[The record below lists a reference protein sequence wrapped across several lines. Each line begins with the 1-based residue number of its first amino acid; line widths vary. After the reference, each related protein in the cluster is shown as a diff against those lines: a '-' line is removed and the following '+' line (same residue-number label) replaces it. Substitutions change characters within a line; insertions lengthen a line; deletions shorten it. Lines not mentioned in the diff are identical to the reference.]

1 VLLFTARVTQERYYG
16 SINRD
21 FLLKFRL
28 VSPGYIFR
36 KNCLQP
42 LQLSAFT
49 LVSPLGA
56 GTEATLNALHAGQS
70 GLAHCDFLDV
80 DLDTYVGRVNGLED
94 LPVRSDLAAYDCRNN
109 RLAQLGLEQDNFT
122 EAVAVA
128 RQRYGRERIGV
139 FLGTS
144 TSGILDTEL
153 AYRQRNPETGALPES
168 FNYEGSHSCYSV
180 ADYVQRV
187 LDLAG
192 PAMVVS
198 TACSS
203 SAKVFGT
210 AARMIQAGLC
220 DAAIVGG
227 VDSLCLTTLYGFN
240 SLGLVSSRPC
250 RPYDAE
256 RDGISIGEAAGFV
269 LLEKTA
275 AKIDPDSVM
284 LLGIGESSDAYHM
297 STPHPE
303 GAGALLAIQA
313 ALHSAGLT
321 SGDIDYINL
330 HGTGTKSNDAAE
342 DQAVFNVFGGNTPC
356 SSTKGAT
363 GHMLGAAGVSEA
375 IISALC
381 LQHGFMPGGLNTE
394 HIDPALKSAYLLKN
408 KQQKVN
414 FVLSNSFG
422 FGGNNCSLILG
433 RVSR

>member
-1 VLLFTARVTQERYYG
+1 LQAP
-16 SINRD
+16 N
-21 FLLKFRL
+21 
-28 VSPGYIFR
+28 IFR
-36 KNCLQP
+36 KNRLQP

-56 GTEATLNALHAGQS
+56 GTNATLNALRAGQS

-80 DLDTYVGRVNGLED
+80 DLDTYIGRISGVEKH
-94 LPVRSDLAAYDCRNN
+94 PVRADLAVYDCRNN

-122 EAVAVA
+122 EAVAAA

-153 AYRQRNPETGALPES
+153 AYRQRDPETGALPES
-168 FNYEGSHSCYSV
+168 FHYEGSHSCYSV

-203 SAKVFGT
+203 SAKVFGS

-250 RPYDAE
+250 RPYDAN

-269 LLEKTA
+269 LLEKA
-275 AKIDPDSVM
+275 ASKIDQDSVM

-303 GAGALLAIQA
+303 GAGARLAIQA
-313 ALHSAGLT
+313 ALHAAGLT
-321 SGDIDYINL
+321 PDDIDYINL

-363 GHMLGAAGVSEA
+363 GHLLGAAGVTEA

-381 LQHGFMPGGLNTE
+381 IQHGFMPGGLNTQLL
-394 HIDPALKSAYLLKN
+394 DPALKSHYLLQN
-408 KQQKVN
+408 RPGQVTR
-414 FVLSNSFG
+414 VLSNSFG
-422 FGGNNCSLILG
+422 FGGNNCSLVLG
-433 RVSR
+433 RVVRKNSR

>member
-1 VLLFTARVTQERYYG
+1 MQAP
-16 SINRD
+16 N
-21 FLLKFRL
+21 
-28 VSPGYIFR
+28 IFR
-36 KNCLQP
+36 KNRLQP

-56 GTEATLNALHAGQS
+56 GTNATLNALRAGQS

-80 DLDTYVGRVNGLED
+80 DLDTYIGRISGLEKH
-94 LPVRSDLAAYDCRNN
+94 PVRADLAVYDCRNN

-122 EAVAVA
+122 EAVAAA

-153 AYRQRNPETGALPES
+153 AYRQRDPETGALPES
-168 FNYEGSHSCYSV
+168 FHYEGSHSCYSV

-203 SAKVFGT
+203 SAKVFGS

-250 RPYDAE
+250 RPYDAN

-269 LLEKTA
+269 LLEKA
-275 AKIDPDSVM
+275 ASKIDQDSVM

-303 GAGALLAIQA
+303 GAGARLAIQA
-313 ALHSAGLT
+313 ALHAAGLT
-321 SGDIDYINL
+321 PDDIDYINL

-363 GHMLGAAGVSEA
+363 GHLLGAAGVTEA

-381 LQHGFMPGGLNTE
+381 IQHGFMPGGLNTQLL
-394 HIDPALKSAYLLKN
+394 DPALKSHYLLQN
-408 KQQKVN
+408 RPGQVTR
-414 FVLSNSFG
+414 VLSNSFG
-422 FGGNNCSLILG
+422 FGGNNCSLVLG
-433 RVSR
+433 RVVRKNSR

>member
-1 VLLFTARVTQERYYG
+1 
-16 SINRD
+16 
-21 FLLKFRL
+21 
-28 VSPGYIFR
+28 
-36 KNCLQP
+36 LQP

-56 GTEATLNALHAGQS
+56 GTNATLDALRAGRS

-80 DLDTYVGRVNGLED
+80 DLDTYVGRISGLED
-94 LPVRSDLAAYDCRNN
+94 RPVRADLAAYDCRNN
-109 RLAQLGLEQDNFT
+109 RLAQLGLNQDGFA
-122 EAVAVA
+122 EAVAA
-128 RQRYGRERIGV
+128 TRQHYGRERIGV

-153 AYRQRNPETGALPES
+153 AYRQRDPETGALPES
-168 FNYEGSHSCYSV
+168 FHYELSHSCYSV
-180 ADYVQRV
+180 ANYVQHV

-203 SAKVFGT
+203 SAKVFGS

-250 RPYDAE
+250 RPYDAN

-269 LLEKTA
+269 LLEKA
-275 AKIDPDSVM
+275 APNNGLGSVM
-284 LLGIGESSDAYHM
+284 LLGVGESSDAYHM

-303 GAGALLAIQA
+303 GAGARLAMQG
-313 ALHSAGLT
+313 ALHAAGLT
-321 SGDIDYINL
+321 PDDIDYINL

-342 DQAVFNVFGGNTPC
+342 DQAVFSVFGGNTPC

-363 GHMLGAAGVSEA
+363 GHLLGAAGVTEA

-381 LQHGFMPGGLNTE
+381 IQHGLMPGGLNTE

-433 RVSR
+433 SVSR

>member
-1 VLLFTARVTQERYYG
+1 M
-16 SINRD
+16 
-21 FLLKFRL
+21 
-28 VSPGYIFR
+28 
-36 KNCLQP
+36 QP
-42 LQLSAFT
+42 LQFSAFT

-56 GTEATLNALHAGQS
+56 GTNATLDALRAGRS
-70 GLAHCDFLDV
+70 GLARCDFLDV
-80 DLDTYVGRVNGLED
+80 DLDTYVGRVSGLED
-94 LPVRSDLAAYDCRNN
+94 MTVRADLAAYDCRNN

-122 EAVAVA
+122 GAVAAA

-153 AYRQRNPETGALPES
+153 AYRQRDPETGALPET
-168 FNYEGSHSCYSV
+168 FNYAGSHSCYSV
-180 ADYVQRV
+180 ADFVQHA

-203 SAKVFGT
+203 SAKVFGS

-250 RPYDAE
+250 RPFDAD

-269 LLEKTA
+269 LLEKASTQA
-275 AKIDPDSVM
+275 DSSAVM
-284 LLGIGESSDAYHM
+284 LLGVGESSDAYHM
-297 STPHPE
+297 SSPHPE
-303 GAGALLAIQA
+303 GAGAKLAIQA
-313 ALHSAGLT
+313 ALASAGLT
-321 SGDIDYINL
+321 ADDIDYINL
-330 HGTGTKSNDAAE
+330 HGTGTKANDAAE
-342 DQAVFNVFGGNTPC
+342 DQAVFNVFGGHTPC

-363 GHMLGAAGVSEA
+363 GHLLGAAGVTEA

-381 LQHGFMPGGLNTE
+381 IRHGFMPGGLNTE
-394 HIDPALKSAYLLKN
+394 NLDPALKSQYLLQN
-408 KQQKVN
+408 RQQRVDR
-414 FVLSNSFG
+414 VLTNSFG
-422 FGGNNCSLILG
+422 FGGSNCSLVLG
-433 RVSR
+433 RPSR

>member
-1 VLLFTARVTQERYYG
+1 
-16 SINRD
+16 
-21 FLLKFRL
+21 
-28 VSPGYIFR
+28 
-36 KNCLQP
+36 LQP
-42 LQLSAFT
+42 LHLSAYT
-49 LVSPLGA
+49 LASPLGA
-56 GTEATLNALHAGQS
+56 GVSATLAALRAGQS

-80 DLDTYVGRVNGLED
+80 DLDTYVGRVSGLED
-94 LPVRSDLAAYDCRNN
+94 RPVRADLAAYDCRNN

-122 EAVAVA
+122 GAVAAA

-153 AYRQRNPETGALPES
+153 AYRQRDPETGALPES
-168 FNYEGSHSCYSV
+168 FCYEGSHSCYSV
-180 ADYVQRV
+180 AGYVQRA

-203 SAKVFGT
+203 SAKVFGS

-250 RPYDAE
+250 RPYDAS

-269 LLEKTA
+269 LLEKA
-275 AKIDPDSVM
+275 APNIDPDSVM
-284 LLGIGESSDAYHM
+284 LLGVGESSDAYHM

-303 GAGALLAIQA
+303 GAGARLAIQA
-313 ALHSAGLT
+313 ALHAAGLT
-321 SGDIDYINL
+321 PGDIDYINL

-422 FGGNNCSLILG
+422 FGGNNCSLVLG
-433 RVSR
+433 RVVRKISR